1 MSAVRSLGNL
11 LAAVVAAGIAIALC
25 IAPIAGL
32 GGMAVART
40 NETMQSNLSDMSGG
54 DVPGVTTITDING
67 EPMAWIYSQRRYEI
81 ASEDISEHVKH
92 ALVSTEDRRFYEHE
106 GVDMQGFARAMV
118 TNILAGGVEQGAS
131 TINQQYVKNY
141 LWLIEAEDDEAA
153 RAATEQSI
161 PRKLREM
168 RMASD
173 LDKTLE
179 KDQILTRY
187 LNLVSFG
194 NHAYGIEAAAQT
206 YYGIPARDLNPAQA
220 ALLVG
225 LLQSVEWLN
234 PYTNPEGATE
244 RRDTVLANMAS
255 EGYLPQEEA
264 ERAMAEPLGV
274 LEQPALLPDGCITAG
289 DNGFFCDYA
298 LGYLAD
304 KGLPQ
309 EEIERGS
316 YTITT
321 TLDPQVQRATVDAV
335 RRGVAPE
342 THGVAQVMDVVR
354 PGTDS
359 RDISAMATSR
369 YYGLDLE
376 QSQTIMPQPA
386 SLVGNGAGSVF
397 KIFTAAAALEQGYG
411 LDTMLEVPARSVVY
425 GMGKGG
431 AEDCP
436 PDAYC
441 VENAGTYAP
450 RMTLRDALAHSPNTT
465 FIELMQQVG
474 VAPTVDLAVRLGL
487 RSYLNEG
494 SFGDGRSIATAA
506 KEENMGAF
514 TLGPLA
520 VNALELANVGATL
533 ASGGRWCEP
542 NPIASVTD
550 KHGQQVYIDR
560 PACEQAIDPEIA
572 AALANGMSQDTIDGT
587 GARAAAAN
595 GWTAPIAA
603 KTGTT
608 ESHQSSA
615 FLGFSLGMSAASYIF
630 NDGVQTA
637 PLCGGPVRQC
647 VNGDLFGGAEAA
659 NTWFQ
664 AAARIPGSAAG
675 LPPSAAAYNQGTRRA
690 MLDETIGMASAAARA
705 SLEAQGFTVT
715 VNTVFGDGAPAGT
728 VVSAIP
734 SDPNLSRGSVITLN
748 VSDGSPGSTTATSTT
763 ATTTAPTSPGA
774 APSGEPSPTGE
785 PQPEPEPGADL
796 GDIQRQF
803 NDMANGLAGLLNNG

>member
-1 MSAVRSLGNL
+1 MRSVGNL

-25 IAPIAGL
+25 LAPLAGL
-32 GGMAVART
+32 GGLAVART
-40 NETMQSNLSDMSGG
+40 NETMQSNLSDMSDG
-54 DVPGVTTITDING
+54 DVPGVTTITDVYG
-67 EPMAWIYSQRRYEI
+67 EPMAWIYNQRRYEV
-81 ASEDISEHVKH
+81 SSDDISQHVKD
-92 ALVSTEDRRFYEHE
+92 ALVATEDRRFFEHE
-106 GVDMQGFARAMV
+106 GVDMQGFARALV
-118 TNILAGGVEQGAS
+118 TNILAGSVEQGAS

-141 LWLIEAEDDEAA
+141 LWLVEAEDDEAA

-173 LDKTLE
+173 LDQTLE

-206 YYGIPARDLNPAQA
+206 YYGISASELNPAQS

-234 PYTNPEGATE
+234 PYANPEGATQ

-298 LGYLAD
+298 LSYLAD

-309 EEIERGS
+309 EELERGS

-321 TLDPQVQRATVDAV
+321 TLDPKVQEATIAAV
-335 RRGVAPE
+335 RRNVGPLTPGVAE
-342 THGVAQVMDVVR
+342 VMNVVR
-354 PGTDS
+354 PGAES
-359 RDISAMATSR
+359 RDILAMATSR

-376 QSQTIMPQPA
+376 QGQTILPQPS
-386 SLVGNGAGSVF
+386 SLVGSGAGSVF
-397 KIFTAAAALEQGYG
+397 KIFSAAAALEQGYG
-411 LDTMLEVPARSVVY
+411 LDTILETPERSVVY

-431 AEDCP
+431 AENCP

-450 RMTLRDALAHSPNTT
+450 RMPLRDALALSPNTT
-465 FIELMQQVG
+465 FIELIQQVG
-474 VAPTVDLAVRLGL
+474 VAPTVDIAVRLGL
-487 RSYLNEG
+487 RSYLDEG
-494 SFGDGRSIATAA
+494 SFGDGRSVATAA
-506 KEENMGAF
+506 KEENMGSF
-514 TLGPLA
+514 TLGPTP
-520 VNALELANVGATL
+520 VNALELSNVGATL
-533 ASGGRWCEP
+533 ASAGRWCEP
-542 NPIASVTD
+542 NPIVAVTD

-572 AALANGMSQDTIDGT
+572 AALANGLSQDSIDGT
-587 GARAAAAN
+587 ATRAAHAA
-595 GWTAPIAA
+595 GWTAPVAA

-608 ESHQSSA
+608 ESHHSSA
-615 FLGFSLGMSAASYIF
+615 FLGFTLGMSAATYIF
-630 NDGVQTA
+630 NDGLQTA

-647 VNGDLFGGAEAA
+647 AQGNLFGGGEAA
-659 NTWFQ
+659 DTWFQ
-664 AAARIPGSAAG
+664 AAAYIPGSTSG
-675 LPPSAAAYNQGTRRA
+675 LPPSAAAYNRGTRRDA
-690 MLDETIGMASAAARA
+690 LDETIGMTAAAARA

-728 VVSAIP
+728 VVSAVP
-734 SDPNLSRGSVITLN
+734 ADPNLSRGSVITLN
-748 VSDGSPGSTTATSTT
+748 VSDGSASTTTPTSAT
-763 ATTTAPTSPGA
+763 ATTTPTSPGA
-774 APSGEPSPTGE
+774 PASPEPSPGAEPPPPGTGL
-785 PQPEPEPGADL
+785 D
-796 GDIQRQF
+796 DIQRQF
-803 NDMANGLAGLLNNG
+803 NDIADGLAGVLTNNT